1 MVLYDCILWAWPS
14 PTFFFNGK
22 SNEIYKYNKLKK
34 CEGHLG
40 KIDDNNKL

>member
-1 MVLYDCILWAWPS
+1 MIAYFEHDLHQP
-14 PTFFFNGK
+14 FFFNGK